1 MVGLGVGGVLEEF
14 GGLDLVG
21 GLDLEVQAGGLEG
34 AEGAL
39 IQGV

>member
-1 MVGLGVGGVLEEF
+1 MGLGVGGVLQQF

-21 GLDLEVQAGGLEG
+21 GLDLEAGGLEG
-34 AEGAL
+34 VEGAL

>member
-1 MVGLGVGGVLEEF
+1 MGLGVGGVLEEF

-21 GLDLEVQAGGLEG
+21 GLDLEAGGLEG